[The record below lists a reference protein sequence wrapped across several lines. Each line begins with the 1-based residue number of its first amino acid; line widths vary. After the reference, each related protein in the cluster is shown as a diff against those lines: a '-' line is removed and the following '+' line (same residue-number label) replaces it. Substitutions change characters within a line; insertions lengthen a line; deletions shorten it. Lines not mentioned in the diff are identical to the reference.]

1 MSDPVF
7 TLILIAAFCLTLV
20 IMRWFKTM
28 ETDFGRVA
36 RNPILG
42 GIVSGVI
49 LRLLEPSGFLRVAVT
64 AVLLTL
70 SALYSRLNGD
80 ETEPADGM
88 LLGALSGAVAAIP
101 LALHG
106 DDALRTFSESVL
118 AGAAAGFGITF
129 AVLHVADKFRQLAW
143 DLVAVA
149 GAIGAAWIP
158 TIAARFGADERRI
171 AIGAAALIPIL
182 TFATLLKQWPD
193 IRAELRHEA
202 SLGFIDDAD
211 VRSTAHP
218 LLRFGRS
225 GWADPAAHRE
235 FVRIANRLAL
245 RKRQQRARP
254 EEMAR
259 LYQLEIIKLRMQ
271 LQEMTRIDA
280 RSRAGNADHAATS

>member
-7 TLILIAAFCLTLV
+7 TLILIAAFSVTLA
-20 IMRWFKTM
+20 IARWFKTM

-42 GIVSGVI
+42 GIIAGVI
-49 LRLLEPSGFLRVAVT
+49 LRLLEPTGFTRIVLT

-70 SALYSRLNGD
+70 AALYSRLNGD

-88 LLGALSGAVAAIP
+88 LLGALSGAMAAIP

-106 DDALRTFSESVL
+106 DEAFRTFSESVL

-129 AVLHVADKFRQLAW
+129 AVMHVADKFRQLAW

-158 TIAARFGADERRI
+158 TIAARLGADERRI
-171 AIGAAALIPIL
+171 AIGAASVIPLL
-182 TFATLLKQWPD
+182 TFVTVLKQWPD

-202 SLGFIDDAD
+202 SLGFIDDTD
-211 VRSTAHP
+211 VRTTAHP
-218 LLRFGRS
+218 LLRFARS
-225 GWADPAAHRE
+225 GWADAAAHRE

-245 RKRQQRARP
+245 RKRQQRART
-254 EEMAR
+254 EDMAR

-280 RSRAGNADHAATS
+280 RSRSGQADHVTS